1 MKVDL
6 RASLRF
12 GVFRVTR
19 EGHAK
24 TSSTGYENGSVAT
37 LALFRCLFIIQWN
50 PTIPRQYDHF
60 ILTQTNAESLNFLFK
75 ETPLTRP
82 VFWPMGDLIKEV
94 ALYLNGHLCV
104 RLLLPGI
111 L

>member
-6 RASLRF
+6 RASLSF

-24 TSSTGYENGSVAT
+24 TSSTGDENGFVAT

-50 PTIPRQYDHF
+50 PAIPRQYDHF
-60 ILTQTNAESLNFLFK
+60 ILTKKNAESLNFVFK
-75 ETPLTRP
+75 ENPLTRP
-82 VFWPMGDLIKEV
+82 VFWPMAGLIKEV
-94 ALYLNGHLCV
+94 ALYII
-104 RLLLPGI
+104 P
-111 L
+111 